1 MTKTRLHKV
10 RSRPTRA
17 RSLAQPHTLDPTA
30 ILARAEQVLRRVGD
44 PELPPLPSPPQGA
57 LRVGVD
63 LGTAYLVLV
72 VLDQQGNPL
81 AGEYQFAQVV
91 RDGLVVDYVGAVDRL
106 TAMRAREENRLGREL
121 THAASAYPPGV
132 PRAEVQATAN
142 VVEAAGMHCLDLID
156 EPSAANALLSLRQGA
171 VIDVGGGTTGIAIIE
186 DGRVVYTADEATGGT
201 HFSLV
206 IAGAHDIS
214 FEQAEEMKLDPSQQ
228 QRLMPVVRPVIEKV
242 ASITRRHVAEYE
254 LQSGKAVQQ
263 LTLVGGTSAFP
274 GMGEVVQE
282 YTGINAQVPERPMFV
297 TPIGIALHDTQPF
310 TIARHHDIG
319 SWGLESR
326 TSD

>member
-106 TAMRAREENRLGREL
+106 TAMRARVENRLGREL

-156 EPSAANALLSLRQGA
+156 EPSAANALLGLRQGA
-171 VIDVGGGTTGIAIIE
+171 VIDVGGGTTGIAIFKKGKAI
-186 DGRVVYTADEATGGT
+186 YTADEPTGGT

-206 IAGAHDIS
+206 IAGS
-214 FEQAEEMKLDPSQQ
+214 TGTTFEEAEALKINPKEQT
-228 QRLMPVVRPVIEKV
+228 RLFPVIRPVMEKV
-242 ASITRRHVAEYE
+242 ASIINRHIAGHHVEKIY
-254 LQSGKAVQQ
+254 
-263 LTLVGGTSAFP
+263 LVGGTCAYP
-274 GMGEVVQE
+274 GMDRVIQE
-282 YTGINAQVPERPMFV
+282 MTGIETILPGNPLFV
-297 TPIGIALHDTQPF
+297 TPLGIAMHNN
-310 TIARHHDIG
+310 
-319 SWGLESR
+319 
-326 TSD
+326 